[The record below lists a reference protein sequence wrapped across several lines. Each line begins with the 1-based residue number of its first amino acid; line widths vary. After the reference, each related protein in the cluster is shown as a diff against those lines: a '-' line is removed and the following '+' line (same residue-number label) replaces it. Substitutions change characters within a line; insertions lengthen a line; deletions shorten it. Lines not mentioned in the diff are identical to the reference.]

1 MTTPAL
7 VKEADIMRVGRAA
20 KKLGMRATITTKDGT
35 TIVFDMEPPD
45 NHMLPYRQPDPSE
58 PLVHIR
64 KRPTKKVTL

>member
-35 TIVFDMEPPD
+35 TIVFDIERPD
-45 NHMLPYRQPDPSE
+45 NHMLPLRQPDDESGPIKISN
-58 PLVHIR
+58 
-64 KRPTKKVTL
+64 PTKERVKF